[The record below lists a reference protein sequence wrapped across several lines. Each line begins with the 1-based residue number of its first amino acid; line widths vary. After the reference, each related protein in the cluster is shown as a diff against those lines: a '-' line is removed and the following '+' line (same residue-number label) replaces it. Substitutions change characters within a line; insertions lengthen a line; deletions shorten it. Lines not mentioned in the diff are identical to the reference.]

1 MRQKFFTSAMAM
13 VMLAAVATPVFSQS
27 QGAGAKLAKETVQLL
42 STQEMMLVT
51 AVRQK
56 NSRGGTEDFKRFIM
70 QPLES
75 MADRWRALP
84 MPTWGGDQV
93 CLYDGRHYSPGAL
106 AIMGRVE
113 MVCTTDSGAPR
124 WSRSEPTALDE
135 GEH

>member
-1 MRQKFFTSAMAM
+1 MHACGGFFFGITTA
-13 VMLAAVATPVFSQS
+13 L
-27 QGAGAKLAKETVQLL
+27 AGAA
-42 STQEMMLVT
+42 
-51 AVRQK
+51 
-56 NSRGGTEDFKRFIM
+56 
-70 QPLES
+70 
-75 MADRWRALP
+75 ALP
-84 MPTWGGDQV
+84 MPIWGGYQV